1 MVQVK
6 FAGKSGILEFLE
18 ISLVIP
24 FVVTDLTLLHF
35 ANLRL
40 PWKKSGCLLALQVTL
55 DYSPMMAH
63 IL

>member
-1 MVQVK
+1 M
-6 FAGKSGILEFLE
+6 E
-18 ISLVIP
+18 ITLVIP

-40 PWKKSGCLLALQVTL
+40 PGEKSGCLLALQVAL